1 MKIAK
6 ECQEIFLG
14 NKFLVIPIRNSKY
27 MPCLPS
33 ATLINDGN
41 VPDTTL

>member
-1 MKIAK
+1 
-6 ECQEIFLG
+6 
-14 NKFLVIPIRNSKY
+14 

-41 VPDTTL
+41 VPDTTLWVTKIPGCMISTKSYVFV